1 MCVDACASVHVCVR
15 EVVSF
20 NHNTK
25 NRTST
30 AYIAFFFF
38 SKVQRCYSI
47 SFSEISTLSVEKC
60 LYFFNLLVGI
70 VYVLI
75 LEIFMSKNM
84 HAAVICA
91 CLCVC
96 ACV

>member
-38 SKVQRCYSI
+38 FKGAEVLQYFLFRDFDFKCRKMSLLFQSTCRYS
-47 SFSEISTLSVEKC
+47 
-60 LYFFNLLVGI
+60 
-70 VYVLI
+70 
-75 LEIFMSKNM
+75 
-84 HAAVICA
+84 
-91 CLCVC
+91 VC
-96 ACV
+96 SYSGDFHE